1 MKGVEMKEYE
11 DGRQKVQQGN
21 CFQENEA
28 VLSLDAK
35 VFEYVLEEVHD
46 VDLHDDCD
54 GYDDD
59 QDESVLQQQLLL
71 PTDVDGPR
79 A

>member
-1 MKGVEMKEYE
+1 MKEYE
-11 DGRQKVQQGN
+11 DEEQKEVQQGN
-21 CFQENEA
+21 YFQENEA
-28 VLSLDAK
+28 VLSLDSK
-35 VFEYVLEEVHD
+35 VFEYVLEEIHD

-59 QDESVLQQQLLL
+59 QDESVLQQQQLL
-71 PTDVDGPR
+71 PIDVDEPR